1 MPYRNGTKQEKLV
14 QRCIEE
20 LGLRYVEQA
29 KFGQYEVDFLL
40 TELDVVVEADGPFGH
55 LAKRD
60 ARRDQD
66 LIDMGFTPGPD
77 FTQVLFAAETQQLNG
92 KFKSRQDA
100 LDFAR
105 GFAESRRD
113 A

>member
-60 ARRDQD
+60 ARRDKE
-66 LIDMGFTPGPD
+66 LIDMG
-77 FTQVLFAAETQQLNG
+77 VAEVWHLKEKTLQDIKERLWQELN
-92 KFKSRQDA
+92 RYQNQIV
-100 LDFAR
+100 
-105 GFAESRRD
+105 
-113 A
+113 

>member
-29 KFGQYEVDFLL
+29 KFGPYEVDFLL

-66 LIDMGFTPGPD
+66 LIDMGI
-77 FTQVLFAAETQQLNG
+77 AEVWHFREKTLKDIKERLCQELN
-92 KFKSRQDA
+92 RYQNQIA
-100 LDFAR
+100 
-105 GFAESRRD
+105 
-113 A
+113 

>member
-40 TELDVVVEADGPFGH
+40 AELDVVVEADGPFGH

-66 LIDMGFTPGPD
+66 LIDMGI
-77 FTQVLFAAETQQLNG
+77 AEVWHFREKTLQDIKERLCQELN
-92 KFKSRQDA
+92 RYQNQIA
-100 LDFAR
+100 
-105 GFAESRRD
+105 
-113 A
+113 

>member
-1 MPYRNGTKQEKLV
+1 MPYRNGTTQEKLV

-66 LIDMGFTPGPD
+66 LIDMGI
-77 FTQVLFAAETQQLNG
+77 AEVWHFREKTLQDIKERLCQELN
-92 KFKSRQDA
+92 RYQNQIA
-100 LDFAR
+100 
-105 GFAESRRD
+105 
-113 A
+113 

>member
-66 LIDMGFTPGPD
+66 LIGYGRCRSVAPERENFTGYK
-77 FTQVLFAAETQQLNG
+77 G
-92 KFKSRQDA
+92 KTMAGIKQISKSNSIVAPCCQ
-100 LDFAR
+100 
-105 GFAESRRD
+105 G
-113 A
+113 

>member
-29 KFGQYEVDFLL
+29 KLGQYEVDFLL

-66 LIDMGFTPGPD
+66 LIDMG
-77 FTQVLFAAETQQLNG
+77 VAEVWHLKEKTLQDIKERLWQELN
-92 KFKSRQDA
+92 RYQNQIV
-100 LDFAR
+100 
-105 GFAESRRD
+105 
-113 A
+113 